1 LLFVTKLISDDDKPS
16 LYEKKCVALSQ
27 IFKQC
32 PDAIKYTVDFFTT
45 NGAPFK
51 KLANLEYSPKQKQQ
65 KLESL
70 SAVSDLQLLRCCCD
84 LLNADLNLFKTIWSW
99 SDFVDNYCNGKKRD
113 DEQFY
118 CNKILA
124 QLTNMTSAQLTALNK
139 NISPELI
146 VSAENEHVNP
156 LGNLQQVP
164 ENTSSKII
172 KFDLKNDLLT
182 NIEGV
187 FLPIFDS
194 KNYNFYNECDGS
206 FEKIVKVD
214 TTRINLRSVA
224 LGCASGKAICL
235 SGPVGCGKTTLI
247 EYLARKTG
255 HIAPK
260 TQEVQKANEEK
271 TLKLST
277 KTNEKSKKKRKQ
289 VEQETE
295 EFLLMQL
302 QNVSSKNGFLRIQL
316 GDQTDSKMLLGQYR

>member
-16 LYEKKCVALSQ
+16 LYEKKCLALSQ

-99 SDFVDNYCNGKKRD
+99 SDFVDNYCSGKKRD

-164 ENTSSKII
+164 ENSTSKII
-172 KFDLKNDLLT
+172 KFDVKNDLLT

-235 SGPVGCGKTTLI
+235 SGPVVG
-247 EYLARKTG
+247 
-255 HIAPK
+255 
-260 TQEVQKANEEK
+260 QKNGSYSAQN
-271 TLKLST
+271 TRST
-277 KTNEKSKKKRKQ
+277 KSQ
-289 VEQETE
+289 
-295 EFLLMQL
+295 
-302 QNVSSKNGFLRIQL
+302 
-316 GDQTDSKMLLGQYR
+316 